1 MDRKKEV
8 IPMCKNNKNRLL
20 EVAKNMLYIVCVIVI
35 AVMLCVSVSR
45 PAPIADVQECAA
57 TGSEYQ
63 IDGTVIECT
72 DLGEVSICDANGDVW
87 VVITDSELTCDDTV
101 VLTLMD
107 NGTTDKEDD
116 EVVNVYNVTTHS
128 TVQ

>member
-1 MDRKKEV
+1 MYNYRKNKIITV
-8 IPMCKNNKNRLL
+8 VKNLSC
-20 EVAKNMLYIVCVIVI
+20 VACVLVLMLTTGCASINN
-35 AVMLCVSVSR
+35 
-45 PAPIADVQECAA
+45 PAPIADEQECAV
-57 TGSEYQ
+57 TDSEYQ

-72 DLGEVSICDANGDVW
+72 ELGEVSICDANGDVW
-87 VVITDSELTCDDTV
+87 VVITDSGLTCGNTV

-116 EVVNVYNVTTHS
+116 ETVSVYNVTTHS

>member
-1 MDRKKEV
+1 MYNYR
-8 IPMCKNNKNRLL
+8 KNRIITVIKNLSS
-20 EVAKNMLYIVCVIVI
+20 VACVLVLI
-35 AVMLCVSVSR
+35 LTTGCVSANR
-45 PAPIADVQECAA
+45 LAPTVEVQECAA

-72 DLGEVSICDANGDVW
+72 NLGEVSICDANGDVW
-87 VVITDSELTCDDTV
+87 VVLTDSGLTRSDTV

-116 EVVNVYNVTTHS
+116 EVLNVYNVIIHS

>member
-1 MDRKKEV
+1 MYNYR
-8 IPMCKNNKNRLL
+8 KNRIITVIKNLSS
-20 EVAKNMLYIVCVIVI
+20 VACVLVLI
-35 AVMLCVSVSR
+35 LTTGCVNVSR
-45 PAPIADVQECAA
+45 PAPIVDVQEYAV

-72 DLGEVSICDANGDVW
+72 NLGEVSICDANGDVW
-87 VVITDSELTCDDTV
+87 VVLTDSGLTRSDTV

-116 EVVNVYNVTTHS
+116 EVLNVYNVITHS